1 MAQRRSDDHLALR
14 SMSGSPSPGT
24 TICSPNISSPSSSSS
39 SSSSAS
45 SVSILQKKTE
55 ARSVNSAKNMV
66 ASSNLETSA
75 SGLKKRDSN
84 HFLKSSAL
92 YPDDYE
98 DMLDKDENHSREASR
113 EREREKEKT
122 EREKELRE
130 REIKERERERER
142 EKEREKSKKGG
153 KKERENEEPI
163 KETENRPVTELSDK
177 IDPQDRQ
184 SKEKGIEMGFDSI
197 PLTSFQ
203 DDGRPMSESQQELG
217 KLGQDS
223 TPNQGEEE
231 KTGKQNQA
239 EAKIN
244 KDEEEQRQQTNE
256 LEDQE
261 KDNNN
266 HQEEAEDEEEE
277 EESEDNHQEQ
287 EEEQNDDDEEETE
300 AMMMGGYI
308 GDNMDDVDEDLL
320 LAIELS
326 KQTEEQER
334 VDRERNAAKQK
345 EPDRNEEV
353 EERNRAGTTSHS
365 TPIYNPP
372 PVFGQSTSSSSS
384 SSSSSSASAP
394 TLPEA
399 SHLPTEFAW
408 DDGQAWADLSDHGQT
423 WVDLSDHDMPPFPLF
438 DQSDSVEANQH
449 GDESEASEGTGSEE
463 DLFTEDEDTESE
475 EYDAI
480 DHPAGSWDPASSS
493 SGNNNNPSQKKQ
505 ALLQKVNPDKKGK
518 LLEEDK
524 VDEVKLNDLS
534 KAERKPGDNEEPQ
547 PLSPSQLKALFIQQ
561 LVLSSFEEI

>member
-55 ARSVNSAKNMV
+55 PRSVNSAKNMV

-142 EKEREKSKKGG
+142 EKERDTSKKGG

-231 KTGKQNQA
+231 KTRGREKQNQA
-239 EAKIN
+239 ESFLISKLVMNLLVKLLWNFMQI
-244 KDEEEQRQQTNE
+244 KYPKPQKTSE
-256 LEDQE
+256 LFALE
-261 KDNNN
+261 KKVKEGVENLY
-266 HQEEAEDEEEE
+266 
-277 EESEDNHQEQ
+277 
-287 EEEQNDDDEEETE
+287 TLK
-300 AMMMGGYI
+300 
-308 GDNMDDVDEDLL
+308 VPLF
-320 LAIELS
+320 IELL
-326 KQTEEQER
+326 R
-334 VDRERNAAKQK
+334 
-345 EPDRNEEV
+345 
-353 EERNRAGTTSHS
+353 
-365 TPIYNPP
+365 
-372 PVFGQSTSSSSS
+372 
-384 SSSSSSASAP
+384 
-394 TLPEA
+394 TL
-399 SHLPTEFAW
+399 
-408 DDGQAWADLSDHGQT
+408 
-423 WVDLSDHDMPPFPLF
+423 
-438 DQSDSVEANQH
+438 
-449 GDESEASEGTGSEE
+449 
-463 DLFTEDEDTESE
+463 
-475 EYDAI
+475 
-480 DHPAGSWDPASSS
+480 
-493 SGNNNNPSQKKQ
+493 
-505 ALLQKVNPDKKGK
+505 
-518 LLEEDK
+518 
-524 VDEVKLNDLS
+524 
-534 KAERKPGDNEEPQ
+534 
-547 PLSPSQLKALFIQQ
+547 
-561 LVLSSFEEI
+561 